1 MDEREKES
9 QVEERSEV
17 TTEEG
22 TERREEEEIQEGPA
36 IGEAVAEEEERCEE
50 DPEGHSSAKRARVCA
65 TFTDSQEVSIVE
77 FVKLHPELYDKEH
90 SRFHNRTRR
99 EALWAEISA
108 ELNLQPFDVRR
119 WFESQRTRYG
129 KLSKLQSGQAPRE
142 MTKRQSWVY
151 QQMGFLKTHIRRKGA
166 NRSSGFEA
174 SPNTSRQDESRGS
187 TNDTEHLESSVLRE
201 RSQSI
206 ITSTPVSTTDSKIL
220 EHFEQ
225 MRTLI
230 SGFLHQKSDRQPFFD
245 YVASEAEKMTQ
256 EKFEE
261 LKGKIFRDIETIKS
275 NRRRQP
281 LPRRSATVTT
291 ESQRVGL
298 LPTTTP
304 QASSSTQAAASS
316 SFVYYTPS
324 PIGFICPYC
333 TGRREQTQSEW
344 NLKPATRS
352 DINTD
357 HRAASAAAA
366 TAAAVLYYH
375 HFSTASTA
383 AAASS
388 VAIQSG
394 RVFGLPGPFQGHQIF
409 QKQLFS
415 YMLFQFPSQ
424 NKKVQYKYLS
434 QEKKFKSNTYTT
446 PNMKQI
452 THGTT
457 HNKKG
462 HIKKL
467 KIILNMAINQ
477 IIFRLKS
484 MG

>member
-1 MDEREKES
+1 MRKEKGGKRGRKKMDDREKES
-9 QVEERSEV
+9 QAEERVEV
-17 TTEEG
+17 TEELI
-22 TERREEEEIQEGPA
+22 ERREEEEIEERPA
-36 IGEAVAEEEERCEE
+36 IEEAVEQEEERCEE
-50 DPEGHSSAKRARVCA
+50 DIECHSSAKRARVCA
-65 TFTDSQEVSIVE
+65 TFTDSQEISIVE

-90 SRFHNRTRR
+90 PRCHDRNRR

-108 ELNLQPFDVRR
+108 ELKLQPSDVRR

-187 TNDTEHLESSVLRE
+187 TTDTEHLESSVLSE

-225 MRTLI
+225 MRTL
-230 SGFLHQKSDRQPFFD
+230 LHQKSDRQPFFD

-256 EKFEE
+256 EEFEE

-291 ESQRVGL
+291 ESQRVSL

-316 SFVYYTPS
+316 SFVYYTRS
-324 PIGFICPYC
+324 PIGFSNPTSVLTVQDEGSRHNLSGILSQLPDL
-333 TGRREQTQSEW
+333 TPTQIV
-344 NLKPATRS
+344 KQP
-352 DINTD
+352 
-357 HRAASAAAA
+357 
-366 TAAAVLYYH
+366 
-375 HFSTASTA
+375 
-383 AAASS
+383 
-388 VAIQSG
+388 QQQQQ
-394 RVFGLPGPFQGHQIF
+394 P
-409 QKQLFS
+409 QLF
-415 YMLFQFPSQ
+415 
-424 NKKVQYKYLS
+424 
-434 QEKKFKSNTYTT
+434 TITT
-446 PNMKQI
+446 SAPPQ
-452 THGTT
+452 
-457 HNKKG
+457 
-462 HIKKL
+462 
-467 KIILNMAINQ
+467 Q
-477 IIFRLKS
+477 QQQPPQ
-484 MG
+484 